1 MSLDKIDK
9 NHLDNLLL
17 TLSKNNIDNNKL
29 VESSKQNH
37 VEYGQLKLI
46 ASQIDGLRKQ
56 AEKIIQKATITTN
69 LLNIKCNFSFVS
81 GNKYHL
87 YKNPDDQLFWSLIGP
102 NEWNNYKEFMGT
114 YLYDY
119 DKCFEKV

>member
-29 VESSKQNH
+29 VESIKQNH
-37 VEYGQLKLI
+37 IEYGQLKLI
-46 ASQIDGLRKQ
+46 ASQIDSLRKQ
-56 AEKIIQKATITTN
+56 AEIIIEKAQFNTN
-69 LLNIKCNFSFVS
+69 LLNVKSNLTFVS
-81 GNKYHL
+81 GNNYHL
-87 YKNPDDQLFWSLIGP
+87 YKNNRDELFWSLIAP
-102 NEWNNYKEFMGT
+102 NEWNHSNTFVGT

>member
-1 MSLDKIDK
+1 MSLDRIDR

-29 VESSKQNH
+29 VDTIKQNH

-46 ASQIDGLRKQ
+46 ALQMEGLRKQ
-56 AEKIIQKATITTN
+56 AETIMQKATINTN
-69 LLNIKCNFSFVS
+69 LLNIKCSFSFVS
-81 GNKYHL
+81 GNHYHL
-87 YKNPDDQLFWSLIGP
+87 YKNSHDELFWSIIGP
-102 NEWNNYKEFMGT
+102 KEWKSYKEFMGT

>member
-1 MSLDKIDK
+1 MSLDKIDR
-9 NHLDNLLL
+9 NHLDNLLS
-17 TLSKNNIDNNKL
+17 TLGKNNIDNNKL
-29 VESSKQNH
+29 VESIKQNH

-56 AEKIIQKATITTN
+56 AETIIQKATINTH
-69 LLNIKCNFSFVS
+69 LLNIKCNFSLVS

-87 YKNPDDQLFWSLIGP
+87 YKNCDGELFWSLIAP
-102 NEWNNYKEFMGT
+102 NEWTSYTEFIGT